1 MASSTDVA
9 EPSTATTL
17 TEGDF
22 TQAAAQASHFMDP
35 STFVQTEAAK
45 QGLGAPAAPAPV
57 KGPPPGEPRSGGEAT
72 DSELGVLA
80 GLRGSWIGKGFN
92 LIARPDKQGGRPF
105 FLELNAT
112 KETLEFT
119 SISGPIPNRGT
130 EQDDIFFLGLTYLQR
145 ISEANESGGLHI
157 EPGIWINVPETEAPK
172 APPSIVRLATIPH
185 GNALLAQGQ
194 GFEVQGGP
202 KISPASSTPV
212 EEATGQPVK
221 GLGYLDPFLTA
232 RPPAGIPLGA
242 IANPNLVLTEAI
254 KGQSIVK
261 TVVLL
266 VASEPVGG
274 IENIPFLTANATAIK
289 MSAIFW
295 IETIQLPGDQT
306 RLQLQYS
313 QTVVLNFEKINWP
326 HVSVATLVKF

>member
-1 MASSTDVA
+1 MTSSTGVA
-9 EPSTATTL
+9 ESNTATAL
-17 TEGDF
+17 TEDDF
-22 TQAAAQASHFMDP
+22 MQAAAQASHFMDP
-35 STFVQTEAAK
+35 TTFVQTEAAK
-45 QGLGAPAAPAPV
+45 QGLGDAAAPAPV
-57 KGPPPGEPRSGGEAT
+57 KGPPPGEPRGGGEAT

-80 GLRGSWIGKGFN
+80 GLRGSWNGKGFN
-92 LIARPDKQGGRPF
+92 LIARPDKQGGLPF
-105 FLELNAT
+105 SLELNAT
-112 KETLEFT
+112 KESLEFT
-119 SISGPIPNRGT
+119 SISGPIPNRGSQ
-130 EQDDIFFLGLTYLQR
+130 QDDIFFLGLTYLQR

-157 EPGIWINVPETEAPK
+157 EPGIWINVPATTAPA
-172 APPSIVRLATIPH
+172 APASIVRLATIPH
-185 GNALLAQGQ
+185 GNALLAQGK

-202 KISPASSTPV
+202 TISPASSTPV
-212 EEATGQPVK
+212 EAASGQPVK
-221 GLGYLDPFLTA
+221 GLGYLDPFFTA
-232 RPPAGIPLGA
+232 QPPAGIPLGA
-242 IANPNLVLTEAI
+242 IANPNLVLSEAI

-295 IETIQLPGDQT
+295 IETIQLPNGQT

>member
-1 MASSTDVA
+1 MASSTGVA
-9 EPSTATTL
+9 GPNAATAL
-17 TEGDF
+17 TEEDF
-22 TQAAAQASHFMDP
+22 TQAAAQASHFMSP
-35 STFVQTEAAK
+35 ATFVQTEAAK
-45 QGLGAPAAPAPV
+45 QGLGTPLAPAPV

-80 GLRGSWIGKGFN
+80 GLRGSWTGKGFN
-92 LIARPDKQGGRPF
+92 LIARPDKQGGLPF

-119 SISGPIPNRGT
+119 SISGPIPNRGS
-130 EQDDIFFLGLTYLQR
+130 EQNDIFFLGLTYLQR
-145 ISEANESGGLHI
+145 ITEANESGGLHI
-157 EPGIWINVPETEAPK
+157 EPGIWINVPATEVPQ

-185 GNALLAQGQ
+185 GNALLAQGK

-202 KISPASSTPV
+202 LISPASSTPL
-212 EEATGQPVK
+212 EEATGKPVK

-232 RPPAGIPLGA
+232 QPPAGIPLGA
-242 IANPNLVLTEAI
+242 IANPNLVLTDAI
-254 KGQSIVK
+254 KGQTIVK

-266 VASEPVGG
+266 IASEPVGG

-295 IETIQLPGDQT
+295 IETIELANGQT

-326 HVSVATLVKF
+326 HISVATLVKF

>member
-9 EPSTATTL
+9 TPNPATTL
-17 TEGDF
+17 TEEDF
-22 TQAAAQASHFMDP
+22 VQGAARASHFMDP
-35 STFVQTEAAK
+35 STFVQTEAAN
-45 QGLGAPAAPAPV
+45 QGLGDPVAAAPV
-57 KGPPPGEPRSGGEAT
+57 KGPPPGQPRSGGEAT

-80 GLRGSWIGKGFN
+80 GLRGSWTGKGFN
-92 LIARPDKQGGRPF
+92 LIARPDKQGGLPF

-157 EPGIWINVPETEAPK
+157 EPGIWINVPATEAPK

-185 GNALLAQGQ
+185 GNALLAQGK

-202 KISPASSTPV
+202 SISPASSTPL
-212 EEATGQPVK
+212 EEATGKPVK
-221 GLGYLDPFLTA
+221 RPGYLEQFVNAQL
-232 RPPAGIPLGA
+232 PPDIPSGA
-242 IANPNLVLTEAI
+242 VANPNLVLTKAI
-254 KGQSIVK
+254 EGQRIVK

-266 VASEPVGG
+266 IASEPAGG

-295 IETIQLPGDQT
+295 IETIQLANGKT

>member
-1 MASSTDVA
+1 MASSTGVA
-9 EPSTATTL
+9 EPGTATAL
-17 TEGDF
+17 TEDDF

-35 STFVQTEAAK
+35 ATFVQTEAAN
-45 QGLGAPAAPAPV
+45 QGLGAPVAPAPV

-80 GLRGSWIGKGFN
+80 GLRGSWTGKGFN
-92 LIARPDKQGGRPF
+92 LIARPDKQGGLPF

-119 SISGPIPNRGT
+119 SISGPIPNRGS

-185 GNALLAQGQ
+185 GNALLAQGK

-202 KISPASSTPV
+202 TINPASSTPV
-212 EEATGQPVK
+212 QENGEAIK

-232 RPPAGIPLGA
+232 QPPAGIPLGA
-242 IANPNLVLTEAI
+242 IANPNLVLSEAN
-254 KGQSIVK
+254 KGLSFVK

-266 VASEPVGG
+266 IASEPVGG

-295 IETIQLPGDQT
+295 IETIELPGGQT

>member
-9 EPSTATTL
+9 APNPTNAL
-17 TEGDF
+17 TEKDF
-22 TQAAAQASHFMDP
+22 VQSAARASHFMDP
-35 STFVQTEAAK
+35 RTFVQRETAN
-45 QGLGAPAAPAPV
+45 QGLGDPVAPKPV

-80 GLRGSWIGKGFN
+80 GLRGSWTGKGFN
-92 LIARPDKQGGRPF
+92 LIARPDKQGGLPF
-105 FLELNAT
+105 SLELNAT

-119 SISGPIPNRGT
+119 SISGPIPNRGSK
-130 EQDDIFFLGLTYLQR
+130 QDDIFFLGLTYLQR

-157 EPGIWINVPETEAPK
+157 EPGIWINVPATKAPK

-185 GNALLAQGQ
+185 GNALLAQGK
-194 GFEVQGGP
+194 GFEVKGGP
-202 KISPASSTPV
+202 TISPASSTPTQ
-212 EEATGQPVK
+212 ENGKAIK

-232 RPPAGIPLGA
+232 QPPAGIPLGA
-242 IANPNLVLTEAI
+242 IANPNLVLSQANEGL
-254 KGQSIVK
+254 KFVK

-266 VASEPVGG
+266 IASEPVGG
-274 IENIPFLTANATAIK
+274 IENIPFLTSNATAIK

-295 IETIQLPGDQT
+295 IETIKLANGQT

>member
-1 MASSTDVA
+1 MASSTGVA
-9 EPSTATTL
+9 ESNPATAL
-17 TEGDF
+17 TEDDF
-22 TQAAAQASHFMDP
+22 TQAAAQSSHFMNP
-35 STFVQTEAAK
+35 VTFVQTEATN
-45 QGLGAPAAPAPV
+45 QGLGAPVAAAPV

-80 GLRGSWIGKGFN
+80 GLRGSWMGKGFN
-92 LIARPDKQGGRPF
+92 LIARPDKQDGLPF

-130 EQDDIFFLGLTYLQR
+130 EQDDIFFLGLTYLQC

-157 EPGIWINVPETEAPK
+157 EPGIWINVPETEAPQ

-212 EEATGQPVK
+212 QDNGEPIK
-221 GLGYLDPFLTA
+221 GPGYLDPFLTA
-232 RPPAGIPLGA
+232 QPPAGIPLGA
-242 IANPNLVLTEAI
+242 VANPNLVLTEAI

-274 IENIPFLTANATAIK
+274 IENIPFLTANATAVK

>member
-1 MASSTDVA
+1 MASSTGVA
-9 EPSTATTL
+9 ETSTATPL
-17 TEGDF
+17 SEDDF
-22 TQAAAQASHFMDP
+22 TQAAAQASHFMNP
-35 STFVQTEAAK
+35 ATFVQTEAAN
-45 QGLGAPAAPAPV
+45 QGLGAPVAAAPV

-80 GLRGSWIGKGFN
+80 GLRGTWMGKGFN
-92 LIARPDKQGGRPF
+92 LIARPDKQGGLPF

-157 EPGIWINVPETEAPK
+157 EPGIWINVPATEAPK

-185 GNALLAQGQ
+185 GNALLAQGK

-232 RPPAGIPLGA
+232 QPPAGIPLGA
-242 IANPNLVLTEAI
+242 VANPNLVLTEAI